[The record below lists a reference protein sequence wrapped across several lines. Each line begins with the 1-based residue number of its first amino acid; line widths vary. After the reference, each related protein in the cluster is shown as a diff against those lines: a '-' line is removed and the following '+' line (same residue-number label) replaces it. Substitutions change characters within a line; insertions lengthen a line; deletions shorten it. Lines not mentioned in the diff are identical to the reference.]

1 MGKGAQN
8 APFRY
13 LQLLRNDYGQV
24 PVRMSA
30 PGPDF
35 FHVSAPT
42 VDWMQYV
49 VDEADWT
56 TMFLTP
62 AS

>member
-1 MGKGAQN
+1 
-8 APFRY
+8 
-13 LQLLRNDYGQV
+13 
-24 PVRMSA
+24 MSE

-35 FHVSAPT
+35 FQTSAPT

-49 VDEADWT
+49 VDDADWT